1 MFERDDELV
10 YITFQYLACLDN
22 VLGKQEVL
30 LMKKVRMILAAL
42 VSLMLICSVAACS
55 KQDASNPAPAQ
66 KVSLTVSA
74 AASLKD
80 AMDEVKVNYEKDNP
94 NVTVTINF
102 GGSGALEQQIENGA
116 DVDVFISAATK
127 QIDQLKAKGLTMDD
141 TITNLLGNKLVL
153 IVPSDSKANIT
164 DFSGVTEDSI
174 KKLALGEAKSVP
186 AGQYAEEV
194 FSKLNILDKVKGKA
208 VYGKDVKEVL
218 TWVATGNADAGVV
231 YETDAKTSDK
241 VKVVAVAAE
250 DTHTPIVYPA
260 TIIKSS
266 KNVDAAK
273 AFMAYLSGPQ
283 AKAVFEKYGF
293 TVLAK

>member
-1 MFERDDELV
+1 
-10 YITFQYLACLDN
+10 
-22 VLGKQEVL
+22 
-30 LMKKVRMILAAL
+30 MKKARIILAAL
-42 VSLMLICSVAACS
+42 LSLILLCSVAACS
-55 KQDASNPAPAQ
+55 KKDANTTAPAQ
-66 KVSLTVSA
+66 KASLTVSA

-80 AMDEVKVNYEKDNP
+80 SMDEVKANYAKENP
-94 NVTVTINF
+94 NVTVTINY
-102 GGSGALEQQIENGA
+102 GASGTLEQQIEQGA

-127 QIDQLKAKGLTMDD
+127 QIDQLKTKGLTMDD
-141 TITNLLGNKLVL
+141 TIKNLLGNKLVL

-164 DFSGVTEDSI
+164 DFSGVTGEGI

-194 FSKLNILDKVKGKA
+194 FTKLNILDQVKGKA

-231 YETDAKTSDK
+231 YATDAKTSDK
-241 VKVVAVAAE
+241 VKVVAVAA
-250 DTHTPIVYPA
+250 DGTHTPIVYPA
-260 TIIKSS
+260 TVIKTS
-266 KNVDAAK
+266 KNADVAK

>member
-1 MFERDDELV
+1 
-10 YITFQYLACLDN
+10 
-22 VLGKQEVL
+22 
-30 LMKKVRMILAAL
+30 MKKVRIILAAL
-42 VSLMLICSVAACS
+42 LSLILLCSVAACS
-55 KQDASNPAPAQ
+55 KKDASTTAPGQ
-66 KVSLTVSA
+66 KASLTVSA

-80 AMDEVKVNYEKDNP
+80 AMEEVKANYAKDNP

-102 GGSGALEQQIENGA
+102 GSSGALEQQIENGA
-116 DVDVFISAATK
+116 DVDVFLSAATK
-127 QIDQLKAKGLTMDD
+127 QVDQLKAKGLTMDD
-141 TITNLLGNKLVL
+141 TIKNLLGNKLVL
-153 IVPSDSKANIT
+153 IVPNDSKATIT
-164 DFSGVTEDSI
+164 DFSGVTGDSI
-174 KKLALGEAKSVP
+174 KKLALGEFKSVP

-194 FSKLNILDKVKGKA
+194 FKKLNILDQVKTKA

-241 VKVVAVAAE
+241 VKVIAVAA
-250 DTHTPIVYPA
+250 DGTHTPIVYPA

-293 TVLAK
+293 TLLAK

>member
-1 MFERDDELV
+1 
-10 YITFQYLACLDN
+10 
-22 VLGKQEVL
+22 
-30 LMKKVRMILAAL
+30 MKKVRMILAVLISL
-42 VSLMLICSVAACS
+42 VLLSSMAACS
-55 KQDASNPAPAQ
+55 KQDASTTAPAQ
-66 KVSLTVSA
+66 KVNLTVSA

-80 AMDEVKVNYEKDNP
+80 AMEEVKANYAKENP

-102 GGSGALEQQIENGA
+102 GASGTLEQQIEQGA
-116 DVDVFISAATK
+116 DVDVFMSAATK

-141 TITNLLGNKLVL
+141 TIKNVLGNKLVL

-164 DFSGVTEDSI
+164 DFSGVTGNSI

-194 FSKLNILDKVKGKA
+194 FKNLNILDQVKDKA

-241 VKVVAVAAE
+241 VKVVAVAA
-250 DTHTPIVYPA
+250 DGTHTPIVYPA
-260 TIIKSS
+260 TVIKST
-266 KNVDAAK
+266 KNADASK

-283 AKAVFEKYGF
+283 AKVVFEKYGF
-293 TVLAK
+293 TMLGK

>member
-1 MFERDDELV
+1 
-10 YITFQYLACLDN
+10 
-22 VLGKQEVL
+22 
-30 LMKKVRMILAAL
+30 MKKVKVFLAAL
-42 VSLMLICSVAACS
+42 LSMIMICSLAACS
-55 KQDASNPAPAQ
+55 KKDASTTAPQ
-66 KVSLTVSA
+66 KVNLTVSA

-80 AMDEVKVNYEKDNP
+80 AMEEVKASYAKENP

-102 GGSGALEQQIENGA
+102 GASGTLEQQIEQGA
-116 DVDVFISAATK
+116 DVDVFVSAATK

-141 TITNLLGNKLVL
+141 TTKNVLGNKLVL

-164 DFSGVTEDSI
+164 DFAGVTGDGI

-186 AGQYAEEV
+186 AGQYAQEV
-194 FSKLNILDKVKGKA
+194 FTKLNILDQIKGKA

-241 VKVVAVAAE
+241 VKVVAVAA
-250 DTHTPIVYPA
+250 DGTHTPIVYPA
-260 TIIKSS
+260 TVIKTT
-266 KNVDAAK
+266 KNTDAAK
-273 AFMAYLSGPQ
+273 AFLAYLSAPQ